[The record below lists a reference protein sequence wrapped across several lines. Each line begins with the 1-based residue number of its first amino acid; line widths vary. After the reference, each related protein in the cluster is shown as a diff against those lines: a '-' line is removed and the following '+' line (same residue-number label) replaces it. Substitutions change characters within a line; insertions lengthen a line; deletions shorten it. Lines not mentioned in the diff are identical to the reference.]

1 MGLLDWLRGEKKV
14 EVGAHRIWLTKRAK
28 FAAIQT
34 EVAAALAD
42 ANPPDAVLLVAH
54 FDDTLDEL
62 RLLAASAGLDEERV
76 LVTRSDALAGRTAQ
90 RGPDESGRILIVV
103 AERHPRASR
112 DDALLEFAQNL
123 SCRCRFVQHAS
134 MEDPLLKTF
143 AGAWVQNVLRGL
155 GMKENEAIE
164 SRMVSRRIRAA
175 QKKIESQAVGDGPAR
190 SAEEWMER
198 NCPNFG

>member
-1 MGLLDWLRGEKKV
+1 
-14 EVGAHRIWLTKRAK
+14 
-28 FAAIQT
+28 
-34 EVAAALAD
+34 
-42 ANPPDAVLLVAH
+42 
-54 FDDTLDEL
+54 
-62 RLLAASAGLDEERV
+62 
-76 LVTRSDALAGRTAQ
+76 
-90 RGPDESGRILIVV
+90 
-103 AERHPRASR
+103 
-112 DDALLEFAQNL
+112 
-123 SCRCRFVQHAS
+123 